1 MTAAQIVICPS
12 CQAANRVP
20 QARLGDR
27 PVCGKCTK
35 ALFTGKP
42 VTADTARFER
52 LLRVGTL
59 PVLADFWA
67 VWCGPC
73 RMMAPQFEA
82 AAAGLEPQ
90 VQLVKVDIDAEQ
102 ALAAAY
108 GVRSVPTLALFLSGR
123 EIARQAGLT
132 DRDALV
138 RWTKAR
144 LAAP

>member
-1 MTAAQIVICPS
+1 MTTARIVICPA
-12 CQAANRVP
+12 CQAANRVAP
-20 QARLGDR
+20 ARLGDR
-27 PVCGKCTK
+27 PVCGKCAK

-42 VTADTARFER
+42 VAADTARFER
-52 LLRVGTL
+52 LLRVSTL
-59 PVLADFWA
+59 PVLVDFWA

-82 AAAGLEPQ
+82 AAAGLEPH

-108 GVRSVPTLALFLSGR
+108 GVRSVPTLVLFRSGR
-123 EIARQAGLT
+123 EIARQAGLV

-138 RWTKAR
+138 RWTKAS

>member
-1 MTAAQIVICPS
+1 MTAAEIVICPS

-20 QARLGDR
+20 QERLADR
-27 PVCGKCTK
+27 PNCGRCAK
-35 ALFTGKP
+35 ALFAGKP
-42 VTADTARFER
+42 ITANTAHFER

-67 VWCGPC
+67 AWCGPC

-82 AAAGLEPQ
+82 AAASLEPR
-90 VQLVKVDIDAEQ
+90 VRLVKVDIDAEQ
-102 ALAAAY
+102 ALAAAH
-108 GVRSVPTLALFLSGR
+108 GMRSVPTLALFRSGQ
-123 EIARQAGLT
+123 EIARQAGLV

-138 RWTKAR
+138 RWTQAK